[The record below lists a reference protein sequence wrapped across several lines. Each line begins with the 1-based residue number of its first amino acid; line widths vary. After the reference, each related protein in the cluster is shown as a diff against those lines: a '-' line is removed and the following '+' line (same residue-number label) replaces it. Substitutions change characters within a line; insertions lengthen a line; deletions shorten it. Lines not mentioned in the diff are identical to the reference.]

1 MDVDIDYSGEMIGKY
16 QLIEK
21 LGHGAF
27 GAVYSV
33 EDCVLHSK
41 KAIKIMEVTDP
52 QHAQTLFEEA
62 AIPYKCKH
70 NNIVQING
78 GSIEMYDN
86 EPHFVIDME
95 LVGGGSLEDLIKSTK
110 LSVADSLKYVKDTLF
125 ALQHSHNQNIVHRD
139 IKPANIL
146 VSNGSAKLTDF
157 GLASTLNQALPIN
170 EKWYMTHAAPEIQ
183 TTLTPTAQTDIFA
196 IGVTMYRSVNGISNW
211 MTHLNSIPKIDKL
224 YANGTFI
231 EKGSFAPYIPTKVI
245 KIVKKACRADPTKRY
260 STAREMRD
268 DIEKLKVI
276 YSWIAESEHSWVG
289 TSKNDIRKIEIV
301 QKRNFFNVDV
311 KINGRRNSKKSMS
324 FNNLIEAQKY
334 LYEYIANN
342 TIK

>member
-1 MDVDIDYSGEMIGKY
+1 MDVNIDYSGNMIGKY
-16 QLIEK
+16 RLIEK
-21 LGHGAF
+21 LGRGAF

-33 EDCVLHSK
+33 EDCVLQSN
-41 KAIKIMEVTDP
+41 KAIKIMEVTNP
-52 QHAQTLFEEA
+52 QDAQKLFEEA

-78 GSIEMYDN
+78 GSIEIYDN

-95 LVGGGSLEDLIKSTK
+95 LVKGGSLEDMIKSGK
-110 LSVADSLKYVKDTLF
+110 LSVADSLKYVRDTLF

-157 GLASTLNQALPIN
+157 GLASTLNQSLPVN

-196 IGVTMYRSVNGISNW
+196 IGVTMYRAVNGISNW
-211 MTHLNSIPKIDKL
+211 RTYLNSIPKLKKL
-224 YANGTFI
+224 YENGTFI

-276 YSWIAESEHSWVG
+276 YSWLSETEDSWIG
-289 TSKNDIRKIEIV
+289 TSKNEIRKIEILK
-301 QKRNFFNVDV
+301 KRNYFSVDV
-311 KINGRRNSKKSMS
+311 KLNGRKRTSECVS
-324 FNNLIEAQKY
+324 FASRPEALCY
-334 LYEYIANN
+334 MYRYIANN
-342 TIK
+342 TIT